1 MPQAQR
7 EPLLSRQRAAATP
20 RACARLTAPVARSPR
35 AQVLRELSQP
45 PPPEAKFS
53 VGEITERSLAYYNGR
68 DWAKPLLLAVK
79 GVVYDV
85 TDAMDTYGPGA
96 AARRAPGC

>member
-1 MPQAQR
+1 M
-7 EPLLSRQRAAATP
+7 
-20 RACARLTAPVARSPR
+20 
-35 AQVLRELSQP
+35 LRELSQP

-85 TDAMDTYGPGA
+85 TDAMDTFGPGA
-96 AARRAPGC
+96 RGARRHGGVCNARRGCAR

>member
-1 MPQAQR
+1 MLSQHATIPRPPAAP
-7 EPLLSRQRAAATP
+7 PLQI
-20 RACARLTAPVARSPR
+20 
-35 AQVLRELSQP
+35 LRELIAP

-53 VGEITERSLAYYNGR
+53 VGGITERSLAYYNGR
-68 DWAKPLLLAVK
+68 DWAKPLLIAVQ

-96 AARRAPGC
+96 RCV

>member
-1 MPQAQR
+1 M
-7 EPLLSRQRAAATP
+7 S
-20 RACARLTAPVARSPR
+20 
-35 AQVLRELSQP
+35 P

-53 VGEITERSLAYYNGR
+53 VGGITERSLAYYNGR

-85 TDAMDTYGPGA
+85 TDAMDTFGPGA
-96 AARRAPGC
+96 AAGSSGAGGGCWGCRAPGWRAAVGGGRPPAARRLPLSPLRPTRR